1 MTCSEQYE
9 NDYFTSY
16 VDHTEVDCGY
26 HAVDNRLF
34 IIIMGVLHIRIDIK
48 VR

>member
-1 MTCSEQYE
+1 MTGSEQYE

-34 IIIMGVLHIRIDIK
+34 VIIMGVLHIRIDIK